1 MVRSA
6 RLRFGEKNFPME
18 ETNPSTTAQ
27 KFNQNAERHSKDK
40 QFFPSR
46 AGPPAENGKVRINTK
61 FKPYKKTTT
70 MKTMK
75 DFAAQQLSKKQ
86 MNEVMGGQQM
96 ITEDLL
102 LC

>member
-1 MVRSA
+1 
-6 RLRFGEKNFPME
+6 ME

-40 QFFPSR
+40 QFFR
-46 AGPPAENGKVRINTK
+46 AGQGRPRKTAVSDVCRKAKVRINTK

>member
-1 MVRSA
+1 
-6 RLRFGEKNFPME
+6 
-18 ETNPSTTAQ
+18 
-27 KFNQNAERHSKDK
+27 
-40 QFFPSR
+40 
-46 AGPPAENGKVRINTK
+46 
-61 FKPYKKTTT
+61 